1 MDYLVPDEAA
11 AGPFG
16 QALVAS
22 DCIHWGPS
30 VTQGPCQVLCL
41 HSLGRGRKTEHQAP
55 SPTVRRWWSW
65 DLNPG
70 QHQLFSCG
78 GGGGMSSGVPLGLA
92 SLGDLPTPREV
103 LALEAPSQSKVC
115 GVCCRTVLYMNIC
128 PFTDG

>member
-55 SPTVRRWWSW
+55 SPTVRRWGSW
-65 DLNPG
+65 DLMKAACLQSPG
-70 QHQLFSCG
+70 MQVPGLFR
-78 GGGGMSSGVPLGLA
+78 SSHIEMIFSFL
-92 SLGDLPTPREV
+92 
-103 LALEAPSQSKVC
+103 
-115 GVCCRTVLYMNIC
+115 
-128 PFTDG
+128 FTIVSSMPCSRPQ